1 MIQKIYIP
9 KDKGLRQIINFISY
23 VEITS
28 EDHFDGFTAI
38 FPNATSNLVLSL
50 DKDIYINHSL
60 TEHSLYASCASTV
73 AFLPYI
79 GMKFMTVQFNSYGL
93 YYLNPIPAQELHD
106 SLSDPNIFF
115 SESDL
120 SRIKCQLKELTSIE
134 QKFIALELFLVQRI
148 ELTDLDSRLPF
159 AINALKS
166 KQYVSLDKL
175 SESLC
180 ISNRGLQ
187 KLFKKYVGMSPVYF
201 RRIAR
206 FNHAANFILNHP
218 DLSLTNITYECGYYD
233 QAHFIKDFKKFG
245 GVSPST
251 FSSLKAKC
259 SDFYNYNLKDIDT
272 LDHN

>member
-1 MIQKIYIP
+1 MIQKIYIL

-23 VEITS
+23 VEITP

-50 DKDIYINHSL
+50 ENTIYINHSL
-60 TEHSLYASCASTV
+60 TDCSLYASCTSTV

-93 YYLNPIPAQELHD
+93 YYVNSIPAQELHD
-106 SLSDPNIFF
+106 SLLDPNIIF
-115 SESDL
+115 SECDL
-120 SRIKCQLKELTSIE
+120 KRIKSQLKEHTSIE
-134 QKFIALELFLVQRI
+134 QKFIALELFLAQRI
-148 ELTDLDSRLPF
+148 KLTDIDSRLPF
-159 AINALKS
+159 AITALKS
-166 KQYVSLDKL
+166 KQYVNLDHL
-175 SESLC
+175 SKSLC

-187 KLFKKYVGMSPVYF
+187 KLFKKHIGMRPISF

-206 FNHAANFILNHP
+206 FNHAANFILNRP
-218 DLSLTNITYECGYYD
+218 DLSLSSIAYECGYYD

-245 GVSPST
+245 GIAPSK
-251 FSSLKAKC
+251 FSNLKAKC
-259 SDFYNYNLKDIDT
+259 SDFYNYNLKDINT